1 MYNHQL
7 DAFMKT
13 ADSGSFSK
21 AASALYISTPAVVQ
35 QINLLEK
42 HCGFKL
48 FERSNHGARLT
59 PVGQVVYKG
68 AKMIIQ
74 LSHDTMAE
82 ARQVADASETTVRV
96 GTALLFRCRMIPD
109 LWSQV
114 QAVCPELRIELVPI
128 RQTESSTGIADLGT
142 HYDIREGI
150 FCTAVNKGKCG
161 HLELMRT
168 PICCAVSQ
176 NHRLAKIRKLHIED
190 LREED
195 LVMPISGV
203 SEELDAFRSELLQMN
218 PKTKII
224 ESSYYDVDTFTMCE
238 INPYVLITQQI
249 YSDIHP
255 NLVTIPLET
264 EYSLSYGLD
273 FSLTPT
279 PAVKKFISA
288 VKHVSQSIV

>member
-1 MYNHQL
+1 MISSL
-7 DAFMKT
+7 ILPSLT
-13 ADSGSFSK
+13 ACTNSRSESPPVVG
-21 AASALYISTPAVVQ
+21 ISRG
-35 QINLLEK
+35 L
-42 HCGFKL
+42 
-48 FERSNHGARLT
+48 
-59 PVGQVVYKG
+59 
-68 AKMIIQ
+68 
-74 LSHDTMAE
+74 
-82 ARQVADASETTVRV
+82 
-96 GTALLFRCRMIPD
+96 
-109 LWSQV
+109 
-114 QAVCPELRIELVPI
+114 
-128 RQTESSTGIADLGT
+128 
-142 HYDIREGI
+142 
-150 FCTAVNKGKCG
+150 
-161 HLELMRT
+161 
-168 PICCAVSQ
+168 CAVSQ

-203 SEELDAFRSELLQMN
+203 SEELDAFRSELLQM
-218 PKTKII
+218 KKKKKII